1 MLLDKTEPSVYKFE
15 GPYVL
20 IDKEADVKS
29 AVVELRKTDLLGFDS
44 ESKPQFIK
52 GGPKP
57 KPALIQ
63 LATPDTVFLFR
74 ICKIGLIQELKEV
87 LESNEIIKIGVG
99 VKEDC
104 KGLRRIDPRIKLC
117 GFIDIAVVASMRGFK
132 EKGLR
137 GLTMEVLGMELWKP
151 RSPATSNWEREEL
164 TDGQKRYSANDG
176 MISRVLG
183 LEIIKGRRKEEKNE
197 LSKDK

>member
-1 MLLDKTEPSVYKFE
+1 MLPNKTEPLIYKFE

-20 IDKEADVKS
+20 IEKEADVRS
-29 AVVELRKTDLLGFDS
+29 ATNEIRKFDLLGFDS
-44 ESKPQFIK
+44 ESKPQFLK
-52 GGPKP
+52 KGPKP

-74 ICKIGLIQELKEV
+74 ICKIGLVQELKDI
-87 LESNEIIKIGVG
+87 LQSNDILKLGVG

-104 KGLRRIDPRIKLC
+104 KGLRRIDPSIKLA
-117 GFIDIAVVASMRGFK
+117 GFIDIAVVASMRGFE
-132 EKGLR
+132 EKGLK
-137 GLTMEVLGMELWKP
+137 GLTKEVLGMDLWKP
-151 RSPATSNWEREEL
+151 RSPAVSNWEKEEL

-183 LEIIKGRRKEEKNE
+183 LEIIKGIKKE
-197 LSKDK
+197 